1 MTDIDGSNTSESTTN
16 ESTAG
21 IPPNAAALPWP
32 RLLALACAAF
42 ATVTMEMLPSGLLP
56 QIGRGL
62 GVDPAVVG
70 MLVTAWAL
78 TIVVTGIPLVRITR
92 KARRARLIPAAL
104 GVVAAAGAA
113 TAFAPTFETAL
124 LGRVIAAAGHGVLV
138 AVIVVYVA
146 DIVAPER
153 IGRAMAI
160 VLAGPTIAGFVGLPL
175 GTALAD
181 VVGWRAIFAGA
192 SVVLAVIAVALVPLL
207 ADTGESVGTAD
218 RASAA
223 RWDRSAIP
231 SVGTAVAGALVLV
244 GHFVV
249 FTYVSLVVTDVAQY
263 EPTGLAWF
271 LALFGAAGAVGLVL
285 SAWLSDRWP
294 RATLPAVALAM
305 LAAFALVTIAPT
317 TPAVFVTAIVVWG
330 TAIGLLP
337 PVFQVR
343 VVRLASAQFRSL
355 AGAVVITLLNLGVA
369 AGAALGSLVAGS
381 GTDALAPVAMAVTA
395 VGTIGLLLLGRVGEP
410 TEGDTS
416 TPNSAVADE
425 VVVGTASTTTP
436 VPDSLRPDGVRQRGE
451 AVAFEVGERETCGVE
466 QCR

>member
-16 ESTAG
+16 ESTSVIAQSD
-21 IPPNAAALPWP
+21 AALPWP
-32 RLLALACAAF
+32 KLIALACAAF

-70 MLVTAWAL
+70 TLVTAWAL

-92 KARRARLIPAAL
+92 KARRARLIPTAL
-104 GVVAAAGAA
+104 GVVAVAGAA
-113 TAFAPTFETAL
+113 TAFAPTFEIAL

-138 AVIVVYVA
+138 AVIVVYVS
-146 DIVAPER
+146 DIVASER
-153 IGRAMAI
+153 VGRAMAI

-192 SVVLAVIAVALVPLL
+192 SVVLAVIAIALVPIL
-207 ADTGESVGTAD
+207 ADTGGSAVTAD
-218 RASAA
+218 GATAA

-231 SVGTAVAGALVLV
+231 SVGTALAGAVVLV

-249 FTYVSLVVTDVAQY
+249 FTFVSLVVTEVAQY
-263 EPTGLAWF
+263 QSTALAWF
-271 LALFGAAGAVGLVL
+271 LALFGAAGAVGLAL

-305 LAAFALVTIAPT
+305 FAAFALLTIAPT
-317 TPAVFVTAIVVWG
+317 MPVVFVTAIVVWG

-355 AGAVVITLLNLGVA
+355 AGAVAITLLNLGVA

-381 GTDALAPVAMAVTA
+381 STGALAPVAMVVTA
-395 VGTIGLLLLGRVGEP
+395 VGTVGLLLLGRVREARA
-410 TEGDTS
+410 GDTR
-416 TPNSAVADE
+416 TPNSAATDE
-425 VVVGTASTTTP
+425 GGGGPAPTTTP
-436 VPDSLRPDGVRQRGE
+436 VSNPLRRDSVRQRGE
-451 AVAFEVGERETCGVE
+451 TVAFEVGERETCGFE